1 MCLFIDR
8 KKTTKAKK
16 NKTGKV
22 VRWKVLRSDSCLNSM
37 CKSHT
42 WKPGYNKSDRQT
54 LGLSMDENIFGRV
67 DKGFH
72 VSTSRAMAR
81 TWLFYNCSRLV
92 KVVCYN
98 KDLVAVGND
107 GDEVYTRV
115 FLSKDEYNDALKRK
129 GKEKH

>member
-8 KKTTKAKK
+8 KKTKEAKK

-22 VRWKVLRSDSCLNSM
+22 VRWKVLRLDASLNSM
-37 CKSHT
+37 CQSYV

-54 LGLSMDENIFGRV
+54 LELDMDEVTYGRV
-67 DKGFH
+67 NRGIH
-72 VSTSRAMAR
+72 VSTSQAMAR
-81 TWLFYNCSRLV
+81 TWVFYNCSRLV

-98 KDLVAVGND
+98 KDLVAVGKD
-107 GDEVYTRV
+107 GDEVYTKV
-115 FLSKDEYNDALKRK
+115 FLPKDEYNDALKRK